1 MMDMKTN
8 TRARKP
14 AEAYEMM
21 SATTTEASDLI
32 KDSYSTALK
41 GAQDYN
47 NKLLEFAQSN
57 SDTAFEFAQRLLR
70 VKSPSEL
77 VELSNAACQQS
88 AMLTEQTKELA
99 ALVQKVTL
107 ASTETLKA
115 GATKAFRHAS

>member
-1 MMDMKTN
+1 MDVKNN
-8 TRARKP
+8 TRSRRP
-14 AEAYEMM
+14 PEAHEEM
-21 SATTTEASDLI
+21 STAIRAADLI
-32 KDSYSTALK
+32 KDGYLTTLK

-70 VKSPSEL
+70 AESSSEL
-77 VELSNAACQQS
+77 VELSDAARRQS
-88 AMLTEQTKELA
+88 ATLTEQTKELA

-115 GATKAFRHAS
+115 GATQAFRHAS